1 MEDATFLYALWQTT
15 QGSMVLRGKLHF
27 TLSTLSCFFP
37 LKLIHIFLALRN
49 DAIQV
54 DDLMAENI
62 AHFLGTGRLRWIV
75 LSFYSAVWFC
85 NHSLCCGF
93 LFLFFFPNQKHQS
106 PLLFV
111 LSSLDWLS
119 LTFFFYLQEA
129 NSHKE
134 SNLCCKAVKG
144 EGLLHFI
151 KYASRC

>member
-1 MEDATFLYALWQTT
+1 MKLFLYGQWQTT

-37 LKLIHIFLALRN
+37 LKLIHIFLAVTN
-49 DAIQV
+49 DAIPV
-54 DDLMAENI
+54 DVLMAENI
-62 AHFLGTGRLRWIV
+62 AHFLGTGRLRCIV
-75 LSFYSAVWFC
+75 LSFYSAVM
-85 NHSLCCGF
+85 SLKSFTIGC
-93 LFLFFFPNQKHQS
+93 FFFPNQKHQS

-129 NSHKE
+129 NSYKG
-134 SNLCCKAVKG
+134 SNLCCKSVKG

-151 KYASRC
+151 KYTSRC